1 MSDDFALMFERR
13 ALMDLMPDLTPM
25 DAEETSSA
33 GQAMQDT
40 PLSEDQLKL
49 DPAFAQHAKNLYTLY
64 EGKSFVGTD
73 DEAAIYGIETMG
85 SFAHNFAGD
94 QGTLHQAA
102 QIVFSGSTDHAKSF
116 VYMAKQYDRLPF
128 FSWKGFGRFMEGVL
142 KDPTTWAGLGVGALA
157 TKGATVGISRSLT
170 ELAKQIVAAPAR
182 SAAAAGATMG
192 GGSDIAQQAIE
203 AHAGVEA
210 PLEQRAA
217 QTALSTG
224 IGAAFGGGLVKG
236 GEALVKGGQK
246 VYQSMHQPEVDVIQ
260 EVIDLL
266 APNQEQP

>member
-1 MSDDFALMFERR
+1 
-13 ALMDLMPDLTPM
+13 
-25 DAEETSSA
+25 
-33 GQAMQDT
+33 
-40 PLSEDQLKL
+40 
-49 DPAFAQHAKNLYTLY
+49 
-64 EGKSFVGTD
+64 
-73 DEAAIYGIETMG
+73 
-85 SFAHNFAGD
+85 
-94 QGTLHQAA
+94 
-102 QIVFSGSTDHAKSF
+102 
-116 VYMAKQYDRLPF
+116 
-128 FSWKGFGRFMEGVL
+128 
-142 KDPTTWAGLGVGALA
+142 
-157 TKGATVGISRSLT
+157 
-170 ELAKQIVAAPAR
+170 
-182 SAAAAGATMG
+182 MG

-246 VYQSMHQPEVDVIQ
+246 VYQSMRQPEVDVIQ